1 MRRIYIAWRLPGE
14 QWFPI
19 GFLTETAGQYAFV
32 YTRGARQATE
42 HGFRPLRMFPS
53 LDEVYL
59 SDDLFPVFANRLPV
73 RFLRER
79 PLVTGW
85 LNLPPTADDLAILG
99 RSEGLRSTD
108 TFELFSAP
116 EENGGR
122 YQVECFVHGLRHR
135 PPEAEAL
142 ALTLQQGSPLVLE
155 PEPENKSDRL
165 AVKVLH
171 ERVHLGYVPRYLT
184 KDMHRLLVYGD
195 VQARVE
201 LVNRPPVPVQFR
213 ILCSLNAPWPPGFRP
228 LQDEEFQPIVD
239 TTAEQWV
246 QSGQELGPASP
257 RR

>member
-1 MRRIYIAWRLPGE
+1 
-14 QWFPI
+14 
-19 GFLTETAGQYAFV
+19 
-32 YTRGARQATE
+32 
-42 HGFRPLRMFPS
+42 
-53 LDEVYL
+53 
-59 SDDLFPVFANRLPV
+59 
-73 RFLRER
+73 
-79 PLVTGW
+79 
-85 LNLPPTADDLAILG
+85 
-99 RSEGLRSTD
+99 
-108 TFELFSAP
+108 
-116 EENGGR
+116 
-122 YQVECFVHGLRHR
+122 LRHR